1 MTDVSPRVSPWLSTS
16 GWLLGALLFI
26 RLAQVLPCCQSP
38 SLEVAL
44 RSHICGENVVN
55 PCPRYEDSAP
65 R

>member
-1 MTDVSPRVSPWLSTS
+1 MSDGSPRMSKWLSTA
-16 GWLLGALLFI
+16 GWVSGALLFI

-38 SLEVAL
+38 SLEASL
-44 RSHICGENVVN
+44 HGHICGATFVN